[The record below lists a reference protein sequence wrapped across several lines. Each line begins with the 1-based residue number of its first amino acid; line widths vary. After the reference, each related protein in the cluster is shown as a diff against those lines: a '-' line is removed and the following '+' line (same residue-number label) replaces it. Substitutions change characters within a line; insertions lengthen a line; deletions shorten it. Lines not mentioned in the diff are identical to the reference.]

1 MDFKLSYEQEAIQ
14 KAAEEFAKGEFDK
27 EIALEHEKAHTFPYE
42 IWKKACELGFVGI
55 HYPEEY
61 GGQEYGVLENTLVV
75 EAFCRQDSG
84 LGIAISNADSSA
96 EMVLRH
102 GSNEQKEKYLTPVAR
117 GEMISSGA
125 FTEPD
130 HGSDITVLS
139 TTAFKDGNEFVING
153 SKTFITNG
161 PISAF
166 VIVLCQTNPA
176 STPTYRGQSA
186 IIVDAKTPGFVAS
199 DIGEKMGNKMV
210 PTGELSFNDVRV
222 PLSNLVGQENNGFY
236 QAMELFEEIRIE
248 VAAQALG
255 IAQGAFDRALA
266 HVKERKQ
273 FGKRLEEFQITR
285 HKLADMLM
293 KIETARLIVYKAAWN
308 FDQGTIDPRL
318 TSMAKIYAGRAAVE
332 VADEALQLH
341 GGYGYML
348 EYEVERFYRD
358 ARLTEI
364 YGGTKEIQKNTIANS
379 LLKRFNKSTDM

>member
-14 KAAEEFAKGEFDK
+14 KAAGEFAKGEFDK

-42 IWKKACELGFVGI
+42 IWKKACGLGFVGI

-96 EMVLRH
+96 EMILRH
-102 GSNEQKEKYLTPVAR
+102 GSKEQKEKYLLRIAK
-117 GEMISSGA
+117 GQAISSGA

-130 HGSDITVLS
+130 HGSDITGLS
-139 TTAFKDGNEFVING
+139 TTAIKDGNEFIING

-166 VIVLCQTNPA
+166 SIILCQTSPA

-186 IIVDAKTPGFVAS
+186 IIVDQGTPGFTAS

-222 PLSNLVGQENNGFY
+222 SLSNLVGQENNGFY

-285 HKLADMLM
+285 HKLADMLT
-293 KIETARLIVYKAAWN
+293 KIETARMIVYKAAWN

-318 TSMAKIYAGRAAVE
+318 TSIAKVYAGRVAVE

-364 YGGTKEIQKNTIANS
+364 YGGAKEIQKNTIANS
-379 LLKRFNKSTDM
+379 FLKKFNKSTDM

>member
-27 EIALEHEKAHTFPYE
+27 DIALEHEKAHTFPHE
-42 IWKKACELGFVGI
+42 ILKKACELGFVGI

-61 GGQEYGVLENTLVV
+61 GGQEYGVLENVLVA

-84 LGIAISNADSSA
+84 LGIALSNADSSA
-96 EMVLRH
+96 EMILRH
-102 GSNEQKEKYLTPVAR
+102 GSKEQKEKYLFPIAQ
-117 GEMISSGA
+117 GKAISSGA

-130 HGSDITVLS
+130 HGSDITGLS
-139 TTAFKDGNEFVING
+139 TTAVKDGNEFIING

-166 VIVLCQTNPA
+166 AIVLCQTNPA

-186 IIVDAKTPGFVAS
+186 IIVEQGTPGYTAS

-273 FGKRLEEFQITR
+273 FGKKLEEFQITR
-285 HKLADMLM
+285 HKLADMLI

-308 FDQGTIDPRL
+308 FDQGTIDPRM
-318 TSMAKIYAGRAAVE
+318 TSMAKVYAGRVAVE

-364 YGGTKEIQKNTIANS
+364 YGGTREIQKNTIANS
-379 LLKRFNKSTDM
+379 LLRRFSKSTDM

>member
-1 MDFKLSYEQEAIQ
+1 MDFRLSHEQEAIQ

-27 EIALEHEKAHTFPYE
+27 DVALEHEKSHTFPYE

-84 LGIAISNADSSA
+84 LGIALSNADSSS
-96 EMVLRH
+96 EMILRH
-102 GSNEQKEKYLTPVAR
+102 GSKEQKEKYLKSIAQ
-117 GEMISSGA
+117 GEAISSGA

-130 HGSDITVLS
+130 HGSDITSLS
-139 TTAFKDGNEFVING
+139 TTAIKDGSEYIING
-153 SKTFITNG
+153 SKMFITNG
-161 PISAF
+161 PISKF
-166 VIVLCQTNPA
+166 TIVLCQTNPV
-176 STPTYRGQSA
+176 STPIYHGQSA
-186 IIVDAKTPGFVAS
+186 LIVEQGTPGFTAS

-222 PLSNLVGQENNGFY
+222 PISNLVGRENNGFY

-255 IAQGAFDRALA
+255 IAQGVFDRALT

-273 FGKRLEEFQITR
+273 FGKRLDEFQITR
-285 HKLADMLM
+285 HKLADMLI
-293 KIETARLIVYKAAWN
+293 KIETARLIVYKAAWS
-308 FDQGTIDPRL
+308 FDQGIIDPRL
-318 TSMAKIYAGRAAVE
+318 ISMAKAYAGRTAVE
-332 VADEALQLH
+332 VADEVLQIH

-348 EYEVERFYRD
+348 EYEIERFYRD
-358 ARLTEI
+358 ARLMEI
-364 YGGTKEIQKNTIANS
+364 YGGTREIQKNTIANS
-379 LLKRFNKSTDM
+379 FYKRFNKDY